1 MNLLFTVHFVIVLLF
16 VFNFCLCRCC
26 HRLLP
31 FLGTVVLLHFQ
42 VDSHTWV
49 LDRRWHN
56 ASNAT
61 YFRFRGVFI
70 SELEE

>member
-16 VFNFCLCRCC
+16 VFNFCVCRCC

-31 FLGTVVLLHFQ
+31 FTVVLLRFR
-42 VDSHTWV
+42 VDDHTWV

-56 ASNAT
+56 ASNTT
-61 YFRFRGVFI
+61 YFRCRGGFI
-70 SELEE
+70 YELEE